1 MQDANLSAQLQHV
14 AETFIGDTI
23 TSIQKAT
30 LTTGAREV
38 LAYTTLLGSFGM
50 LVPFISKED
59 VDFFQ
64 NLEMHLRI
72 AAPPLLGRSHLAYR
86 SSYVPVR
93 NVIDGDL
100 CEQYLLLPPEKRAEI
115 AEQLDR
121 TPAEVARKIE
131 ELRQRN
137 GF

>member
-1 MQDANLSAQLQHV
+1 MY
-14 AETFIGDTI
+14 IGDTI
-23 TSIQKAT
+23 TSIGKAT

-38 LAYTTLLGSFGM
+38 LAYTTFFGGIGM
-50 LVPFISKED
+50 LVPFLSKED

-64 NLEMHLRI
+64 NLEMHMRL
-72 AAPPLLGRSHLAYR
+72 AMPPLLGRNHLAYR

-100 CEQYLLLPPEKRAEI
+100 CEQYSLLPMDKRTEI
-115 AEQLDR
+115 AEELDR
-121 TPAEVARKIE
+121 TPAEISRKLE
-131 ELRQRN
+131 EIRQRN

>member
-1 MQDANLSAQLQHV
+1 MY
-14 AETFIGDTI
+14 IGDTL
-23 TSIQKAT
+23 TSIGKAT

-38 LAYTTLLGSFGM
+38 LAYTTLLGSIGM

-64 NLEMHLRI
+64 NLEMHMRVS
-72 AAPPLLGRSHLAYR
+72 APPLLGRSHIAYR
-86 SSYVPVR
+86 SSYIPVR
-93 NVIDGDL
+93 NIVDGDL
-100 CEQYLLLPPEKRAEI
+100 CEQYNLLSPEKRTEI

-121 TPAEVARKIE
+121 TTAEVSRKLE

-137 GF
+137 AF